1 MPRRPRLSNGGIAYH
16 VLNGRVGRLAL
27 FEKPADYSA
36 FERILAEA
44 HQRTSIHIAAYP
56 P

>member
-1 MPRRPRLSNGGIAYH
+1 MPRRPRLSTGGIAYH
-16 VLNGRVGRLAL
+16 VLNGRVGRSAL
-27 FEKPADYSA
+27 FEEPADYYG

-44 HQRTSIHIAAYP
+44 HQRTGIRIAAYP